1 MCVKNRAYMAKHR
14 EQLDNG
20 YYLLEIPKTLG
31 FWFWVPKTLGFFA
44 VLGLKFWVLGGYFA
58 LGKMEFRRTIFCK

>member
-20 YYLLEIPKTLG
+20 YYLLEISKTLG

-44 VLGLKFWVLGGYFA
+44 VLGLKFWVVILH
-58 LGKMEFRRTIFCK
+58 